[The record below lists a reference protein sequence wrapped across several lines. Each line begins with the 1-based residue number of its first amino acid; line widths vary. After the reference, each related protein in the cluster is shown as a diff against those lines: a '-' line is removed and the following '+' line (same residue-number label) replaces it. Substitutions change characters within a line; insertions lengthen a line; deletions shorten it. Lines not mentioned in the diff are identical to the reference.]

1 MTVLGSAG
9 RWTKQVGN
17 TILAAEDTRI
27 QGMTVRTVVCVQK
40 EWTADDTNKSQTR
53 EKIEGTKK
61 SRKREEIEERRRA
74 LTIDIIKQEWA
85 VRFVFLIFG
94 LHRERRPVRLCQ
106 AVSQGSNGG
115 GSPRAPWRTAGLTH
129 SRPWNA
135 QQVSSGKYPRM
146 DTCNSRIHADQNANN
161 GARNDEHCVGCQ

>member
-17 TILAAEDTRI
+17 TILAAEETRI
-27 QGMTVRTVVCVQK
+27 QGMTVRTVVCVPK
-40 EWTADDTNKSQTR
+40 EWTADDTNKSQTQ
-53 EKIEGTKK
+53 EKVEGTKK
-61 SRKREEIEERRRA
+61 SRKREEIEKRRRA

-106 AVSQGSNGG
+106 DVSQGSNGG
-115 GSPRAPWRTAGLTH
+115 GSPRAAPWRTAGLTP

-135 QQVSSGKYPRM
+135 QHALSGKYPRM
-146 DTCNSRIHADQNANN
+146 DTYNSRIHSNN
-161 GARNDEHCVGCQ
+161 GAINDEHYVGS